1 MLLRNLENSST
12 LKTIWFLSIYLS
24 IIIEPAGV
32 IFDPAM
38 TPRGRGQKPRRGR
51 GLQFWTGFWP
61 RGVGVKIFF
70 RGRGQFFF
78 RGHDPAGAGAIKR
91 GRGFDPACYGAMKR
105 GRGFGPAFY
114 GAIKRGRGFSPACC
128 GVMKRGR
135 GRGQNGVDPVTPFW
149 PRLLKKFRGRQ
160 GRCRDQSGTTVET
173 QVKICIIPSKR
184 QLHDF

>member
-61 RGVGVKIFF
+61 RGVGVENVFRGFDPGGVGVKKKKRGLDPGGAGARI
-70 RGRGQFFF
+70 RGRGFEP
-78 RGHDPAGAGAIKR
+78 GGAGAIKR
-91 GRGFDPACYGAMKR
+91 GRGR
-105 GRGFGPAFY
+105 G
-114 GAIKRGRGFSPACC
+114 
-128 GVMKRGR
+128 
-135 GRGQNGVDPVTPFW
+135 
-149 PRLLKKFRGRQ
+149 
-160 GRCRDQSGTTVET
+160 
-173 QVKICIIPSKR
+173 
-184 QLHDF
+184 

>member
-70 RGRGQFFF
+70 RGRGQNFFPGP
-78 RGHDPAGAGAIKR
+78 RPRR
-91 GRGFDPACYGAMKR
+91 GRGHKT
-105 GRGFGPAFY
+105 GP
-114 GAIKRGRGFSPACC
+114 G
-128 GVMKRGR
+128 
-135 GRGQNGVDPVTPFW
+135 FW
-149 PRLLKKFRGRQ
+149 PRLLRGH
-160 GRCRDQSGTTVET
+160 ET
-173 QVKICIIPSKR
+173 GPGFWPRLLRGHKTGPGFWPRLLRGHKTGPGPNPAGLNPGPGKTLNFWNPSY
-184 QLHDF
+184 HF